1 MFLLLSIL
9 CSTVIFIIFKCFG
22 LFKINTLQ
30 ALVVNYITASIFGFL
45 NYSEPI
51 SVTEIT
57 SSKWFIGAIILGV
70 LFISIFNVMALTAQ
84 KNGLSV
90 ASVAS
95 KMSVIIPVVFGLFVY
110 NETLNFQKGAG
121 IILALVAVFLASVKA
136 KDKED
141 FQLKNLTLPL
151 ILFLGSGV
159 IDTSISYVETTYL
172 ADNGIPVF
180 SATVFVYAAITG
192 ILLLAYK
199 SFNNKIELSYKPVIG
214 GIILGIVNYYSIY
227 TVLKALNVENFESST
242 IFTVNNVAIVM
253 LSTLVGLLLFKEK
266 LLIKN
271 WIGIAV
277 AIVSIILVTF
287 A

>member
-9 CSTVIFIIFKCFG
+9 CSTVIFIIFKCFW

-180 SATVFVYAAITG
+180 SATVFVFAAITG

-199 SFNNKIELSYKPVIG
+199 SFNNKIELSYKPVVG

-266 LLIKN
+266 LLVKN

>member
-51 SVTEIT
+51 SVKEIT
-57 SSKWFIGAIILGV
+57 SSKWFIGAIILGI

-110 NETLNFQKGAG
+110 NETLNLQKGAG

-180 SATVFVYAAITG
+180 SATVFVFAAITG
-192 ILLLAYK
+192 ILLLVYK
-199 SFNNKIELSYKPVIG
+199 SFNNKIELSYKPVVG
-214 GIILGIVNYYSIY
+214 GVILGIVNYYSIY

-266 LLIKN
+266 LLVKN

>member
-1 MFLLLSIL
+1 M
-9 CSTVIFIIFKCFG
+9 
-22 LFKINTLQ
+22 
-30 ALVVNYITASIFGFL
+30 
-45 NYSEPI
+45 
-51 SVTEIT
+51 
-57 SSKWFIGAIILGV
+57 
-70 LFISIFNVMALTAQ
+70 
-84 KNGLSV
+84 
-90 ASVAS
+90 
-95 KMSVIIPVVFGLFVY
+95 
-110 NETLNFQKGAG
+110 
-121 IILALVAVFLASVKA
+121 
-136 KDKED
+136 
-141 FQLKNLTLPL
+141 
-151 ILFLGSGV
+151 
-159 IDTSISYVETTYL
+159 

-180 SATVFVYAAITG
+180 SATVFVFAAITG

-199 SFNNKIELSYKPVIG
+199 SFNNKIELSYKPVVG

-266 LLIKN
+266 LLVKN

>member
-1 MFLLLSIL
+1 MFLILSIL

-22 LFKINTLQ
+22 IFKIDTLQ

-45 NYSEPI
+45 NYNEPI

-57 SSKWFIGAIILGV
+57 NSEWFYGAIILGV

-95 KMSVIIPVVFGLFVY
+95 KMSVIIPVIFGLFVY
-110 NETLNFQKGAG
+110 NETLNVQKGAG
-121 IILALVAVFLASVKA
+121 ILLALVAVFLASVKA
-136 KDKED
+136 KDQKN
-141 FQLKNLTLPL
+141 FKLKNLTLPI

-172 ADNGIPVF
+172 GDNGIPVF
-180 SATVFVYAAITG
+180 SATIFVFAALTG
-192 ILLLAYK
+192 IILLVYK
-199 SFNNKIELSYKPVIG
+199 SINKNITLSYKPVLG
-214 GIILGIVNYYSIY
+214 GVILGIVNYYSIY
-227 TVLKALNVENFESST
+227 TVLKALNAENFESST

-271 WIGIAV
+271 WIGIGI
-277 AIVSIILVTF
+277 AIISIVLVTF